1 MSTKSKQNN
10 NNNIE
15 RKILFE
21 IPRIIKLKEI
31 PLKDSITCINGKAD
45 MCTNSKKCNR
55 KNACNEGLK
64 QFF

>member
-1 MSTKSKQNN
+1 MSTKSKQN

-21 IPRIIKLKEI
+21 IPRIIKRKEI
-31 PLKDSITCINGKAD
+31 PLKDSIKCITGKAD

-55 KNACNEGLK
+55 KNDCNEMLK
-64 QFF
+64 NFF

>member
-1 MSTKSKQNN
+1 MSTKSKQN

-31 PLKDSITCINGKAD
+31 PLKDSIKCINGKAD
-45 MCTNSKKCNR
+45 ICTNSKKCNR
-55 KNACNEGLK
+55 KNDCNEMLK
-64 QFF
+64 NFF